1 MSEKTYDYLK
11 TFEHLINKFEALNV
25 TTNIKEPNLFNV
37 GARGHFENPTTEL
50 LAFFLNPANHHGLED
65 CFFNGLQSAISKKD
79 MLSSGY
85 VRSVETEVTTENNK
99 RIDLLIETDT
109 TLIVIECKIYSDL
122 YNPLDDYTNYC
133 KERIRIKHEA
143 MGLDSM
149 PLSLIRLVLCPEGRV
164 SEEVKSKEWYGISYN
179 DLVHGIEQELS
190 NALLDNPYNKWGL
203 FAREFL
209 LHLKELNTMTEVK
222 KEEIEFFNDNF
233 GKYSEFSKYIYEDL
247 MPRIGTSISND
258 LNNSQLENFDC
269 KVKSGKWYYYEP
281 VIKFSNLNWGTG
293 SDIVLW
299 MKADEADTS
308 HRIHLHIANQTKEL
322 TNKFADL
329 VDKSWQISEADTWTE
344 LNDTYWGISWKFRSF
359 DLEKVSA
366 EIVELMGYLNELE
379 LNYRPKL
386 V

>member
-1 MSEKTYDYLK
+1 
-11 TFEHLINKFEALNV
+11 
-25 TTNIKEPNLFNV
+25 
-37 GARGHFENPTTEL
+37 
-50 LAFFLNPANHHGLED
+50 
-65 CFFNGLQSAISKKD
+65 
-79 MLSSGY
+79 
-85 VRSVETEVTTENNK
+85 
-99 RIDLLIETDT
+99 
-109 TLIVIECKIYSDL
+109 
-122 YNPLDDYTNYC
+122 
-133 KERIRIKHEA
+133 
-143 MGLDSM
+143 
-149 PLSLIRLVLCPEGRV
+149 
-164 SEEVKSKEWYGISYN
+164 
-179 DLVHGIEQELS
+179 
-190 NALLDNPYNKWGL
+190 
-203 FAREFL
+203 
-209 LHLKELNTMTEVK
+209 
-222 KEEIEFFNDNF
+222 
-233 GKYSEFSKYIYEDL
+233 

-329 VDKSWQISEADTWTE
+329 VHKSWQISEADTWTE

-386 V
+386 L